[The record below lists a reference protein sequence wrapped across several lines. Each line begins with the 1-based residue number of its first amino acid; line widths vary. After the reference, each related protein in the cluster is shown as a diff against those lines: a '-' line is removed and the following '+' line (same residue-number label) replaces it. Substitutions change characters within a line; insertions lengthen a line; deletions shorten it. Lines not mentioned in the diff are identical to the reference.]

1 MYRFIIPLKAL
12 SWNSAYRMSQKKMF
26 LSRKGKKFKEDCQ
39 EFLKEQFT
47 EERPLG
53 NNLKVKILFQYKENR
68 KKIDVDNGFKL
79 LIDSMKGLI
88 FEDDCQI
95 YKLLGEKE
103 IGMLRDEIHI
113 WIEELE

>member
-1 MYRFIIPLKAL
+1 MYKFKIPLKAL
-12 SWNSAYRMSQKKMF
+12 SWNSAYKIARNKMI
-26 LSRKGKKFKEDCQ
+26 LSDSGRKFKEYCS
-39 EFLKEQFT
+39 EFLKEQYT
-47 EERPLG
+47 EDKLLEKD
-53 NNLKVKILFQYKENR
+53 LKVKIIFQYKENR

-95 YKLLGEKE
+95 YKLSGEKE